1 MVGSGDRPLHRRL
14 SLELNQ
20 PEVCQMKCENCGKGI
35 EGTVVTRLDGEAW
48 CIECVKVEKRK
59 PKKPVRTRSTD
70 PFIKVA
76 RSLSSRDSL
85 KPYNKVILSWRGKR
99 IFTSGYVIIS
109 EFVDLPVKYK
119 LLDIEYLWEIPKED
133 RFNYPDL
140 TKIMSKRPAINVAWT
155 VPEVVYQLARAFS
168 TPKPRAGDV
177 RVKFR
182 PYELVIED
190 SRDQSR
196 MWYGDFSGPD
206 YLKVDIDYLYFMA
219 LKSKKITVSEDVNAP
234 LWITES
240 YNEAVDACEI
250 VILKPMILSEE
261 KEVVEV

>member
-1 MVGSGDRPLHRRL
+1 M
-14 SLELNQ
+14 Q
-20 PEVCQMKCENCGKGI
+20 
-35 EGTVVTRLDGEAW
+35 LD
-48 CIECVKVEKRK
+48 KRK
-59 PKKPVRTRSTD
+59 PKTPTRTRSTD

-76 RSLSSRDSL
+76 RSLMSRDSSQL
-85 KPYNKVILSWRGKR
+85 YNKVILSWRGKR

-119 LLDIEYLWEIPKED
+119 LLDIEHLWEIPKEE

-140 TKIMSKRPAINVAWT
+140 TKVMSKRPAVNVAWT
-155 VPEVVYQLARAFS
+155 VPEVVYQLAKAFS

-182 PYELVIED
+182 PHELVIED

-206 YLKVDIDYLYFMA
+206 YLKVDVDYPYFMA
-219 LKSKKITVSEDVNAP
+219 LKSKKITVSKDANTP

-240 YNEAVDACEI
+240 YNKAVDACKI
-250 VILKPMILSEE
+250 VVLMPMILQDE
-261 KEVVEV
+261 KEVM